1 MRKFFRIRKEYER
14 YINQKK
20 ESEDMYINPSTIKD
34 DNGYYYNSRLE
45 FIKRLEEK
53 QIQRDRD
60 FMSFIHKELLKQRIR

>member
-1 MRKFFRIRKEYER
+1 
-14 YINQKK
+14 
-20 ESEDMYINPSTIKD
+20 MYINPSTIKD